1 MFRVYNNEEK
11 KWVKDD
17 VYLTPYDELVKIKQS
32 VFGLVKVQ
40 LSLSPDKYTFHRDI
54 GLYDK
59 DGDSVYEGDY
69 LRATISEDKTVVGLV
84 CYAHEL
90 SSYIILVDSTNEF
103 FTLGSEVSS
112 EIQII
117 GNVFDGYDGEESDG
131 SKCNEAL

>member
-1 MFRVYNNEEK
+1 MFRVYDNEQK

-32 VFGLVKVQ
+32 VFGLVKVP

-59 DGDSVYEGDY
+59 DGDLVYEGDW
-69 LRATISEDKTVVGLV
+69 LRATVSEDKTVVGLV
-84 CYAHEL
+84 TYAHEL

-103 FTLGSEVSS
+103 FTLGSDVSS
-112 EIQII
+112 EIEII
-117 GNVFDGYDGEESDG
+117 GNVFDGY
-131 SKCNEAL
+131 